1 MQAPVVGPR
10 PARLPRTLLLGVT
23 AATVARSLASPL
35 GAPQG
40 PACPWRPR
48 AGSHER
54 RPGRPEPARP
64 RASPISSAARRFLIP
79 TETFQQQEVEALRSE
94 RPVARS
100 SEVCAVPRGFHLF
113 HLIKWLREST
123 ACVSSPAPPAGL
135 GHAAHAAST
144 PHLGPG
150 RSSRLFRGSR
160 RPGRWPREPVGSPG
174 FRWPRARD
182 GSCLWVGRI
191 SRSAAP
197 ARLLRAAARAASTFL
212 RLSDARRPGARLV
225 SGPLPPTGAQ
235 VVDVFRP
242 PRMTLRWTGTRR
254 WFLQDSDLF
263 PWDVS
268 LEVGLLDRVG
278 PASIFSVLSS
288 LCAGSHG
295 GRIDFQAPSVH
306 GAPLPAPPWSPRAR
320 PSYPARGDAS
330 PQPGGRLPGVRGA
343 GRLPRTCQ
351 PLAPSS
357 GRSLATLC
365 PLLTSLFCYRAVRVP
380 HTRC

>member
-35 GAPQG
+35 GASQG

-64 RASPISSAARRFLIP
+64 RASPVSSAVRRFLIP

-113 HLIKWLREST
+113 RLIKWLRESA
-123 ACVSSPAPPAGL
+123 ACVSSPAPPYSA
-135 GHAAHAAST
+135 
-144 PHLGPG
+144 
-150 RSSRLFRGSR
+150 
-160 RPGRWPREPVGSPG
+160 
-174 FRWPRARD
+174 
-182 GSCLWVGRI
+182 
-191 SRSAAP
+191 SRSG
-197 ARLLRAAARAASTFL
+197 LLFQALPRKQTPGPLAARACGQP
-212 RLSDARRPGARLV
+212 RLQVAAGPRRLLPLGRAHLTQRGARQAPPRCREGRVYLPEAQPGARLV
-225 SGPLPPTGAQ
+225 PGPLPPTGAQ
-235 VVDVFRP
+235 VVDVFRS
-242 PRMTLRWTGTRR
+242 PRMTLRWTGTCR